1 MPLVV
6 ILVHVL
12 LHLIVLTQLLLPWVP
27 LLLKIAPVFLAN
39 LPDRGRRPPGTL
51 PILSIQRFI
60 ILAIH
65 NYPGL
70 PILRGVLLLQ
80 PCLGYLHCLLLLVM
94 VGPEGGRGFLILILL
109 LLLLKLILVGVGT

>member
-6 ILVHVL
+6 VFVHVL
-12 LHLIVLTQLLLPWVP
+12 LHLIVLCLLLPWVS
-27 LLLKIAPVFLAN
+27 LLLKIATVFRAH
-39 LPDRGRRPPGTL
+39 LPDRGRRLPGTL

-60 ILAIH
+60 ILAVH

-70 PILRGVLLLQ
+70 PILGGVLLLQ
-80 PCLGYLHCLLLLVM
+80 PSLGYLHCLLLLVL

-109 LLLLKLILVGVGT
+109 LLLLKLIIVSVGT